1 MISTIMVVTRANFL
15 KKRAALSWVYPV
27 TAVLEKL
34 PNWSKR
40 KTKAK
45 ATIPMMAMVLRLRRS
60 ANDSI
65 KSRAKP
71 RPKTISSRNIGD
83 IKSFPKQGH
92 AGFDFLQHGLWHKA
106 EEEQTSQEQ

>member
-1 MISTIMVVTRANFL
+1 MVVSRENFWKEWGGL
-15 KKRAALSWVYPV
+15 YCVYPV
-27 TAVLEKL
+27 TGVMEKL

-45 ATIPMMAMVLRLRRS
+45 PMIPMMAMVLRLRRS

-65 KSRAKP
+65 RSIPKP

-92 AGFDFLQHGLWHKA
+92 TGFDFLQHGLWHKA
-106 EEEQTSQEQ
+106 EEDQASQEQ